1 MKKKEVR
8 NENISGNGGGDTRD
22 RARQLLNEGA
32 ELLRQRR
39 PVEAADQLEP
49 NVERN
54 SDKMKKQRIAIGR
67 YSSALKGLRIAVWS
81 LGVL

>member
-39 PVEAADQLEP
+39 PVEAADRL
-49 NVERN
+49 R
-54 SDKMKKQRIAIGR
+54 DAGAIR
-67 YSSALKGLRIAVWS
+67 
-81 LGVL
+81 